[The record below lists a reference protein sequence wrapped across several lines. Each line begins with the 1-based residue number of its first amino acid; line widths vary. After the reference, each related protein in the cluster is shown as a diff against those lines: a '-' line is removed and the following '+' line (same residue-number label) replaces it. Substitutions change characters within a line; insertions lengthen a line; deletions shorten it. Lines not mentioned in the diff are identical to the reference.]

1 MILLLFIK
9 KLFGEYSLDIVS
21 LVAVSI
27 VPALVLAHGVT
38 LVVVGGLVVVVTGL
52 LRAKHQLPEIHRSL
66 DKRRRRFRARTELS
80 VLCKSA

>member
-9 KLFGEYSLDIVS
+9 KLFREYSFDIVC

-27 VPALVLAHGVT
+27 VPPLVLAHGVT

-66 DKRRRRFRARTELS
+66 AKRPKRFSAITEFS
-80 VLCKSA
+80 V

>member
-9 KLFGEYSLDIVS
+9 KLFREYSFDIVS

-27 VPALVLAHGVT
+27 VPPLVLAHGVT

-52 LRAKHQLPEIHRSL
+52 LRAKHQLPEIYRSL
-66 DKRRRRFRARTELS
+66 AKRPKRFSARTEFS
-80 VLCKSA
+80 V